1 LKTHRFREILLSES
15 KPEMSF
21 VEASWKRQEEN
32 RSVKPAGLA
41 AM

>member
-1 LKTHRFREILLSES
+1 LLAELE
-15 KPEMSF
+15 PEMSF
-21 VEASWKRQEEN
+21 VEASWKRQEES

>member
-1 LKTHRFREILLSES
+1 
-15 KPEMSF
+15 MSL
-21 VEASWKRQEEN
+21 VEASWKRQEES